1 MKLSS
6 GTLVLG
12 VFAAL
17 FGLVGAYAAKQHLA
31 EKPEVEVPA
40 TPAAQVEI
48 ITVPMA
54 AVALPAGRTITNADM
69 VVRKLTWEQIRA
81 QGLPTEFMSAAG
93 QLIGRTLRVELAKGS
108 PFTPADLYPEG
119 TGPNVAER
127 LKPGYR
133 AVSVP
138 LGNPQPEIA
147 LLSPGAVVDVMFRT
161 FPKGNLPETTVTL
174 LEKIE
179 ILAINEQSFP
189 GGRVNGANGNGGG
202 RQSATVTLAC
212 TPEQVSALK
221 VVEGRGTLSLVLR
234 SSDDLLAGV
243 SPVPQTLE
251 SLLDLPEPKPPVM
264 TQVYR
269 RGQLTTAV
277 FEDGRQVAVSE
288 GFSGLPVPAETADA
302 RPSVTTTSYARPAV
316 ERAAGAPAS
325 GGKTEEP
332 CSGCGHK

>member
-31 EKPEVEVPA
+31 EKPDVALPA
-40 TPAAQVEI
+40 PPAAQVES

-54 AVALPAGRTITNADM
+54 AVDLPAGRTITNADM
-69 VVRKLTWEQIRA
+69 VVRQLTWGQIRE
-81 QGLPTEFMSAAG
+81 QGLPAEFMSVAS
-93 QLIGRTLRVELAKGS
+93 QLVGRTLRVPLSKGT
-108 PFTPADLYPEG
+108 PFAPADLYPEG

-127 LKPGYR
+127 LMPGYR

-161 FPKGNLPETTVTL
+161 FAKGNLPETTVTL

-179 ILAINEQSFP
+179 ILAINDQSFP
-189 GGRVNGANGNGGG
+189 GGRVNGNGGD
-202 RQSATVTLAC
+202 RQSAMVTLAC

-221 VVEGRGTLSLVLR
+221 VVEGRGSISLVLR
-234 SSDDLLAGV
+234 SSDDLLAGS
-243 SPVPQTLE
+243 SPAPQTLE

-269 RGQLTTAV
+269 RGHLTTAV
-277 FEDGRQVAVSE
+277 FEDGRQVAVNE

-302 RPSVTTTSYARPAV
+302 RPSVTTTSYAPPAV
-316 ERAAGAPAS
+316 ERAPAS